1 MVAKITIIIQKQR
14 MRDQELS
21 FSQRLKQPR
30 FNPGIRDRGQKKAVA
45 GNLDFPPPYL
55 STTRSTQESVGCSE
69 LVAHDAQEL
78 LCFLKHVEIDERN
91 LHVGC
96 LLVILHTIDMLFA

>member
-30 FNPGIRDRGQKKAVA
+30 FNPGIRDWGQKKTVA
-45 GNLDFPPPYL
+45 GNLDFPATLFFSYAL
-55 STTRSTQESVGCSE
+55 NSGTCW
-69 LVAHDAQEL
+69 L
-78 LCFLKHVEIDERN
+78 L
-91 LHVGC
+91 
-96 LLVILHTIDMLFA
+96 